1 MSLIDYRSAP
11 KTSGID
17 FTGAFNT
24 NNPVNFDA
32 VGEAVFPTENILGV
46 NKNLDTINLFGEM
59 VSSMGSSN
67 VPSARPMGAEEMS
80 VRRELQELGAK
91 LDALKTQ
98 QDDGVESIEDKMRAA
113 KAVIEQAVKD
123 FKGPVS

>member
-1 MSLIDYRSAP
+1 
-11 KTSGID
+11 
-17 FTGAFNT
+17 
-24 NNPVNFDA
+24 
-32 VGEAVFPTENILGV
+32 
-46 NKNLDTINLFGEM
+46 M

-98 QDDGVESIEDKMRAA
+98 QGDGVESIEDKMRAA
-113 KAVIEQAVKD
+113 KGVIERAVKD